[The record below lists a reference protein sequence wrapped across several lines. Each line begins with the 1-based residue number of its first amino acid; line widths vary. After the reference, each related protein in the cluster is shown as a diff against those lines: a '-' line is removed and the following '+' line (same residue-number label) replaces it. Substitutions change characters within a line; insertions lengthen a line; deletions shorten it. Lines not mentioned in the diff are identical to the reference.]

1 MKRERMRQKSRFGH
15 GGRVI
20 AALAVAG
27 LTVSCADQ
35 GTSSGSGGGGGEGLP
50 EGASMEDYIAAFED
64 IDPIEM
70 TLQSVSAQGSPGA
83 RPYDVY
89 AAALEEWSGGKIQT
103 EVAYSQSIA
112 PLPEVGEALADG
124 RLDFARHAPLYQPDE
139 FPESNRMVDLTFVG
153 EHTAVAGRFQRMGA
167 FLETSR
173 NSTEIMEELEGVDL
187 VPAFPMWPVT
197 PMVVMACTDVVP
209 VSLESMEGLSARGS
223 GRIHARQLEALGV
236 TPTDLTITEIYDGL
250 QRGVIDCG
258 EMALATLDVVGGT
271 EIANKVAYGVE
282 HGFADTPGAYS
293 FGAGFWEELPLPA
306 QQLLWDKLDVFVSDQ
321 LKSQIEQEVE
331 ALEKLQANGG
341 VVEEWEP
348 EVQEELGDFNQTVL
362 DEAAEANPELVADL
376 EESIESW
383 GETVSELGIEDGG
396 PFGELPQWYSEDD
409 LHLDEFM
416 EKFQETVLAPGRP
429 S

>member
-1 MKRERMRQKSRFGH
+1 MSRPAW
-15 GGRVI
+15 RTI
-20 AALAVAG
+20 
-27 LTVSCADQ
+27 
-35 GTSSGSGGGGGEGLP
+35 
-50 EGASMEDYIAAFED
+50 
-64 IDPIEM
+64 
-70 TLQSVSAQGSPGA
+70 SPGRKA
-83 RPYDVY
+83 IACRTALVLFEGRYSGVVEPDRHFIPLRKDGSNLQEVIDRLRDGQAVDAMTERAHADVLASGRY
-89 AAALEEWSGGKIQT
+89 AHDAFMRLVDDEIAAALEASAI
-103 EVAYSQSIA
+103 
-112 PLPEVGEALADG
+112 
-124 RLDFARHAPLYQPDE
+124 
-139 FPESNRMVDLTFVG
+139 
-153 EHTAVAGRFQRMGA
+153 AGRFQRMGA

-173 NSTEIMEELEGVDL
+173 NSSEIMEELEGVDL

-306 QQLLWDKLDVFVSDQ
+306 QQLLWDKLDIFVSDS
-321 LKSQIEQEVE
+321 LKGQIEQEVE

-348 EVQEELGDFNQTVL
+348 EVQDELGAFNQTVL
-362 DEAAEANPELVADL
+362 DEAAEANPELVANL

-396 PFGELPQWYSEDD
+396 PFGELPQWYTEDA
-409 LHLDEFM
+409 LHLDEYM
-416 EKFQETVLAPGRP
+416 EQFTEIVLAPGRP